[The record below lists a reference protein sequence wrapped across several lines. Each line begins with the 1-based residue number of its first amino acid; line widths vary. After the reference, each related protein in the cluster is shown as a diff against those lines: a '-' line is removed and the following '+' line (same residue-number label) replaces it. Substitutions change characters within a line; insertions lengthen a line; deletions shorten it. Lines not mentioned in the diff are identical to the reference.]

1 MSDATNNNE
10 TPQASEEV
18 KTSTVPTET
27 AAEAGLTAQAAVEN
41 EKEFEKKS
49 KTPIIILIVVLVI
62 AAIGVGAWAVISQSG
77 GFYDNA
83 AQNGQAPY
91 KTDEEKQAELDR
103 VVDEGMFN
111 ISIAAAVMMDSG
123 SAPAELR
130 IENVPG
136 NRYLMKVDIVRD
148 DTGERIYETDLIE
161 PNHHIQTDTLD
172 VSLPK
177 GTYECTAIFSAHD
190 PATEEQIGQ
199 AAAKMTIQ
207 VAN

>member
-62 AAIGVGAWAVISQSG
+62 AAIGAWAVISQSG

-103 VVDEGMFN
+103 VVEEGMLN
-111 ISIAAAVMMDSG
+111 ISIASVIEFANGTSEGTAY
-123 SAPAELR
+123 
-130 IENVPG
+130 IENVPS
-136 NRYLMKVDIVRD
+136 NKYVMKVTI
-148 DTGERIYETDLIE
+148 
-161 PNHHIQTDTLD
+161 TLD
-172 VSLPK
+172 SNNEVVYESGGIKPDSHIDTIKLSK
-177 GTYECTAIFSAHD
+177 DLEAGTY
-190 PATEEQIGQ
+190 PATATFTAYDPDSLEEVGQ
-199 AAAKMTIQ
+199 AAAKITI
-207 VAN
+207 VVDE